1 MKVLDMRDFA
11 LMDMKL
17 KSKQLEK
24 ELSLKKEFTYDLR
37 TLYGLRSS
45 GESNEL
51 ELVKKGQL
59 VER

>member
-1 MKVLDMRDFA
+1 MRDFA

-17 KSKQLEK
+17 KNKQLEK

-45 GESNEL
+45 GESNEA
-51 ELVKKGQL
+51 EFAKKGQL

>member
-1 MKVLDMRDFA
+1 MRDFA

-17 KSKQLEK
+17 KNKKLEK

-45 GESNEL
+45 GESNEV
-51 ELVKKGQL
+51 EFVKRDKL